1 MLGSFSGAG
10 QSKILLDSL
19 YNIVPNNSF
28 ELLDNHPLGWFY
40 NGKQFNRVMKYWYS
54 PTAASPDVYCP
65 KVKVPNSWQNNGFSK
80 ENPYDGANMVGIT
93 MYGCQNGKPHCREYI
108 EIQLIE
114 PLVTGQKYYFEFFIK
129 QLPNSLAINNIGFG
143 FSYQRNYQIEDVLME
158 LTPAFQI
165 NSPLE
170 AKTWKKISGTFE
182 AKGEYNYLTFG
193 NFFNDENTQV
203 IRQRGFN
210 NYAYYY
216 LDKILLRKVKPIIP
230 VEYGENDLLNQKMVK
245 GKTYVMNNIYFEIES
260 WELLPRSYTELR
272 KLIAILKKYPTMCI
286 TIIGHTDNTGSH
298 EYNLE
303 LSEKRAYAIYKYLLK
318 MGIAFHRLQYKGLG
332 ATKNEF
338 PNDTEINRQ
347 KNRKVEFIVDK
358 LK

>member
-129 QLPNSLAINNIGFG
+129 QLPNSLAINNICLL
-143 FSYQRNYQIEDVLME
+143 Y
-158 LTPAFQI
+158 T
-165 NSPLE
+165 SP
-170 AKTWKKISGTFE
+170 S
-182 AKGEYNYLTFG
+182 
-193 NFFNDENTQV
+193 
-203 IRQRGFN
+203 
-210 NYAYYY
+210 
-216 LDKILLRKVKPIIP
+216 
-230 VEYGENDLLNQKMVK
+230 
-245 GKTYVMNNIYFEIES
+245 
-260 WELLPRSYTELR
+260 PRDS
-272 KLIAILKKYPTMCI
+272 
-286 TIIGHTDNTGSH
+286 
-298 EYNLE
+298 
-303 LSEKRAYAIYKYLLK
+303 
-318 MGIAFHRLQYKGLG
+318 
-332 ATKNEF
+332 
-338 PNDTEINRQ
+338 
-347 KNRKVEFIVDK
+347 
-358 LK
+358 